1 MLLPGARVTFIT
13 RKIAD
18 CTRSCSSS
26 VARPLLLSS
35 NMEIVMRLKPR
46 LRYHDIN
53 RIIIPLRRYSKF
65 WRFRGYTTQST
76 LGSQPVSS
84 RKQVTVANDD
94 GRIEWRELSV
104 TEKAARTTQQTLNFG
119 VILTGLIMTGGC
131 AYFLYKEVFSS
142 DSKTSHFNQAVDRIR
157 ADPRAHEVLG
167 SGHKIKAFG
176 EPTFNKWARARP
188 IASTTTRDSDG
199 ATHCLM
205 HFNVEGSSRR
215 GVVQLHKIMR
225 PGQPNWEYIFLYL
238 DVKGHPR
245 IYLENSQANDGG
257 RKPGIS
263 FLGMSF
269 RR

>member
-1 MLLPGARVTFIT
+1 
-13 RKIAD
+13 
-18 CTRSCSSS
+18 
-26 VARPLLLSS
+26 
-35 NMEIVMRLKPR
+35 MRLGLR
-46 LRYHDIN
+46 LRHHDIH
-53 RIIIPLRRYSKF
+53 RLITPLGRCSQF
-65 WRFRGYTTQST
+65 WRSRGIITQST

-104 TEKAARTTQQTLNFG
+104 TEKAARTAQQTLNFG

-131 AYFLYKEVFSS
+131 AYFLYKEVFAS

-157 ADPRAHEVLG
+157 ADPRANEVLG

-188 IASTTTRDSDG
+188 IASTTAKDSDG
-199 ATHCLM
+199 TTHCLM

-225 PGQPNWEYIFLYL
+225 PGQSDWEYEFLYL
-238 DVKGHPR
+238 DIKGHPR
-245 IYLENSQANDGG
+245 IYLENSQTNDGG
-257 RKPGIS
+257 RKSGIS

-269 RR
+269 RK